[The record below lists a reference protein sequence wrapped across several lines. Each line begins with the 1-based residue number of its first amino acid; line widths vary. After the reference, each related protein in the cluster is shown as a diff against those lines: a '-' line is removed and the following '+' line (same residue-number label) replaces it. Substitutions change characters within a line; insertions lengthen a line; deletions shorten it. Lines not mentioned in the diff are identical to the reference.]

1 MELEIV
7 YIHNGQKGTYY
18 VTIEFVPNLLPKDI
32 ESSIMY
38 QLKRHIEFCPTTDS
52 LTIESISR
60 KD

>member
-7 YIHNGQKGTYY
+7 YINNGQKGTYY

-38 QLKRHIEFCPTTDS
+38 QLKRHIEFCPATDS

>member
-18 VTIEFVPNLLPKDI
+18 VTIELVPNLLSKDI

-38 QLKRHIEFCPTTDS
+38 QLKRHIEFCPATDS

-60 KD
+60 RN